1 MFTKQDHHSH
11 RIWKAGADLLSLSTP
26 FLLAAALLPS
36 RVSQPISGSHLWRIK
51 QSAVSGLI
59 NALEKCALL
68 QPALR
73 LAQTRAGNGL
83 ITPGAP
89 STAW

>member
-26 FLLAAALLPS
+26 FLLAAALFPS
-36 RVSQPISGSHLWRIK
+36 RVSQPISESHLWRIK

-59 NALEKCALL
+59 NAPEKCERPYSS
-68 QPALR
+68 QR
-73 LAQTRAGNGL
+73 LDLPRPELGMD
-83 ITPGAP
+83 
-89 STAW
+89 